1 MGWCRINEPLLR
13 ETYAGVWAVVA
24 IFALLVLNALLK
36 AAKAGLYALRP
47 HHVRVLRDTDPRRA
61 NRLQRLLEDRDAN
74 IAASGLAS
82 RLIRIALV
90 LLILLLAPGVGI
102 WLADRMGDPV
112 FTYGHA
118 LFAVVLMGLPLAL
131 LNFGIGEV
139 LPRAFGSANPVIV
152 LGRLTRLVRAISVTL
167 AVPARGLV
175 SIYDRFASRFGTNG
189 DASNELEEEIKTLAE
204 SGEEAGQ
211 IESDERELIH
221 SVFEFAETVARE
233 IMTPRVHLDAV
244 SVKSDPS
251 DVVRVIEETGHSRI
265 PLYDETDDD
274 ILGVVH
280 AKDLLGAMAQGRNV
294 ELRRLLRPVLMV
306 PEGKNVRDLLAEMRA
321 ARTQMAIVQDEFGGT
336 AGVVTI
342 EDIVEELV
350 GDIVDEYDP
359 EESEVVDVEGGWL
372 VDGKTHIDD
381 LNDRIGSEF
390 ESEEFDTVGG
400 FVFGHFGRQPKEGES
415 IDVDRYRFTVTDTD
429 GRRVSLL
436 RIERV
441 AEPSLKELDED

>member
-1 MGWCRINEPLLR
+1 MLR
-13 ETYAGVWAVVA
+13 ETYAGVWAVLA
-24 IFALLVLNALLK
+24 IFLLLILNALLK
-36 AAKAGLYALRP
+36 AAKAGLYGLRP
-47 HHVRVLRDTDPRRA
+47 HHIRILRDTDPKRA
-61 NRLQRLLEDRDAN
+61 SRMQSLLEDREAH
-74 IAASGLAS
+74 IAACGLAS
-82 RLIRIALV
+82 RIIRIVLV
-90 LLILLLAPGVGI
+90 VLVLLLAPGVGL
-102 WLADRMGDPV
+102 WLADRMHDGV

-118 LFAVVLMGLPLAL
+118 LVGAALIGLPLAL
-131 LNFGIGEV
+131 FNFALGEV
-139 LPRAFGSANPVIV
+139 LPRAFGAANPVAV
-152 LGRLTRLVRAISVTL
+152 LGRLTRLVRATSATL
-167 AVPARGLV
+167 AIPARGLV
-175 SIYDRFASRFGTNG
+175 SVYEGFTSRFGANG
-189 DASNELEEEIKTLAE
+189 DTTNELEEEIKTLAE
-204 SGEEAGQ
+204 SGEETGQ

-233 IMTPRVHLDAV
+233 IMTPRVDLDAV
-244 SVKSDPS
+244 SVRSDPS

-294 ELRRLLRPVLMV
+294 ELRRLLRPILMV
-306 PEGKNVRDLLAEMRA
+306 PEGKNVRDLLSEMRA

-359 EESEVVDVEGGWL
+359 EESEVVDVEGGWM

-415 IDVDRYRFTVTDTD
+415 IDLDRYRFTVTDID
-429 GRRVSLL
+429 SRRISQL

-441 AEPSLKELDED
+441 AEPGLDQLDED